1 MSQAGSAGS
10 SGGGGGGGVTTIN
23 GDTGSI
29 TGSTVTIFANV
40 ATLNSGSTVEFVNSG
55 TTSTFNVTDG
65 LGNTVIGNSAGQAG
79 LSGSNNT
86 GLGSFALNNLTSG
99 AFNTGCGAGTLA
111 DLLSGQSNTAC
122 GDAVLENLATGAG
135 NTAIGVGTS
144 QASAG
149 SAYTGAESYNLLL
162 NNVGVLGE
170 SNVIRIG
177 TQGSSPW
184 EQNTTFIAGIVGNS
198 VSNAEMVTINSAT
211 GQMGV
216 QSIPGGAAEAFSAY
230 CSTNQANV
238 LGGSAPGPYTI
249 PFNATTRN
257 DGGAYST
264 GSGLFTAP
272 SDGFYCFC
280 ATIYLNSAAGFT
292 AGTEVL
298 VTCISNVDS
307 QVFYQKLTIDATN
320 ASTNTCL
327 PYTFMRQMTA
337 GDTIGVTA
345 FCNNLNEDV
354 SIVGNPLSPS
364 SLTTYT
370 SFSGFKAG

>member
-10 SGGGGGGGVTTIN
+10 SGGGGGGGITTIN

-29 TGSTVTIFANV
+29 TGSSVTIFANV
-40 ATLNSGSTVEFVNSG
+40 AANNSGSSVSFTNTGTV
-55 TTSTFNVTDG
+55 STFNVTDAVANTLIGSMAGNATLTGVNNNG
-65 LGNTVIGNSAGQAG
+65 LGEAALSSLTTGSYNTAFGG
-79 LSGSNNT
+79 
-86 GLGSFALNNLTSG
+86 ALQN
-99 AFNTGCGAGTLA
+99 
-111 DLLSGQSNTAC
+111 LLSGQSNSGFGNATL
-122 GDAVLENLATGAG
+122 GNLVTGSG
-135 NTAIGVGTS
+135 NNALGVGFG
-144 QASAG
+144 QAAAG

-162 NNVGVLGE
+162 NNVGVIGE

-184 EQNTTFIAGIVGNS
+184 EQNTTFIAGIVGNT

-216 QSIPGGAAEAFSAY
+216 QAIPGGAAVAFSAY
-230 CSTNQANV
+230 CSTNQPNV

-257 DGGAYST
+257 DGGAYNT

-272 SDGFYCFC
+272 STGFYCFC

-292 AGTEVL
+292 GGTEVL

-320 ASTNTCL
+320 SSTNTCL

-345 FCNNLNEDV
+345 FCNNGNEDV
-354 SIVGNPLSPS
+354 SIVGNPLTSS
-364 SLTTYT
+364 SLNTYT